1 MLVLQEIVSDRLENK
16 QFLKFEDAVTL
27 SRQIE
32 AFFNSPES
40 DSIIIEL
47 AEKFNLGVKENFVVN
62 VPTIEKNCKECMGCH
77 AGGCILG
84 CFISGPGEPQKVCFW
99 DEAIEAVIGT
109 KLVVHEYGHVIFE
122 QIFTNN
128 LDEEREFQI
137 SESFAQYMEDN
148 FTIDI
153 SSCVNCSQEPL
164 SETSLAPGKSQNE
177 VIDVIMEGPS
187 RFLDAI
193 IWGIGFGVGAA
204 ALGVIVSQFK
214 KDRDPDDQI
223 GLI

>member
-1 MLVLQEIVSDRLENK
+1 MLVLQEVITDRLENK
-16 QFLKFEDAVTL
+16 QFLRFEDAVSL

-40 DSIIIEL
+40 DQIIIEL

-128 LDEEREFQI
+128 LDEERAFQI
-137 SESFAQYMEDN
+137 SEDFAQFMENN
-148 FTIDI
+148 FTIDT
-153 SSCVNCSQEPL
+153 SSCFNCSQEPL
-164 SETSLAPGKSQNE
+164 SESSLVPGNPQNE
-177 VIDVIMEGPS
+177 LIDTITETPS
-187 RFLDAI
+187 RFLEAI
-193 IWGIGFGVGAA
+193 IFGIGLGIGAA
-204 ALGVIVSQFK
+204 ALGVVINQF
-214 KDRDPDDQI
+214 RVTDPNDDI
-223 GLI
+223 GLL